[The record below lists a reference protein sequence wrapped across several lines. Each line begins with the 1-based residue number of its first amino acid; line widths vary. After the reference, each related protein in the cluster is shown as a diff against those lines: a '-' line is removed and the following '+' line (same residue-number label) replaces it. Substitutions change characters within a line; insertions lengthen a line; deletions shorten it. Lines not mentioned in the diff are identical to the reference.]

1 MEKALVWL
9 LVLLLL
15 LALTVPILT
24 YLATGLTVAELAA
37 GPPPDVKGYIGAVV
51 FGTNDLEEYKSRVV
65 NPPEINKVFTARY
78 EPSTKATYVVYTIV
92 TSEIGNPL
100 SDWLDTLS
108 ADVIKKDRILLSET
122 KGGHVY
128 VYAGHY
134 GGARDAEVGA
144 RVKVYDPVPYFDFV
158 VPGRLIQSEG
168 FSGSF
173 ITDNESATLAFNKK
187 LGELKAK
194 LLGLLSE
201 FRQGKLTADDISLG
215 FDIKEAPLAGFQWSV
230 YGVLQV
236 PVEATFWG
244 ETGVGVASCYVP
256 HTTITLYVWVPS
268 PFPEKYIS
276 SLNLFKGVP
285 VEVKDVQVLGIYNG
299 FPLSSIKL
307 NLPGLLDFEKRL
319 LDVPGIA
326 NKLENFLATS
336 PAVRVS
342 KSGKDEEWVNI
353 PEGKIKVKFFNVDL
367 LRGKFSFEPKIET
380 LTPTKFFDYTIEYKG
395 TTSWLGYTVHQFE
408 IKILGGDVPGREPFT
423 FDEYKFIRIKIC
435 VPVFFTATLGF
446 KELDSKA
453 LSEKTQTW
461 MGILKSKLGW
471 SPEQIASWL
480 GKSLEDVK
488 NILAR
493 MGLLDL
499 ASRAEEQAKTVDN
512 ILNTVTTTLQKLIPD
527 PNKAWETTGKI
538 LENVLTK
545 LASPQPTIDTRSL
558 LEGLKGMID
567 ESIRTMVQEE
577 LNKRLPPQVNTVT
590 RLLVDTGV
598 TVRSAKMP
606 TMGELLGPYAKQ
618 FTRIE
623 YTPHPA
629 EFRSPEEIA
638 RLTQLGKP
646 ICQPEPFTIELPQP
660 IGIEAPEKVEYKVN
674 DVPAPESKVL
684 QPQPLPKYERPY
696 TAEMY
701 AKDAALMVAVV
712 LGSVGAGLL
721 ALRLLRGRER

>member
-24 YLATGLTVAELAA
+24 YRATGLTVVELAA
-37 GPPPDVKGYIGAVV
+37 GPPPDAKGYIGAVV
-51 FGTNDLEEYKSRVV
+51 FGTNNLDEYKGRVV
-65 NPPEINKVFTARY
+65 NLSETSKVFTVSY
-78 EPSTKATYVVYTIV
+78 KPETKATYVVYTIG
-92 TSEIGNPL
+92 TYGIGNPL

-108 ADVIKKDRILLSET
+108 ADVIKKDKILLSET

-144 RVKVYDPVPYFDFV
+144 RVKVYDPVWYFDFV
-158 VPGRLIQSEG
+158 VPGRLINSEG

-173 ITDNESATLAFNKK
+173 ITDTESATLAFNKT

-215 FDIKEAPLAGFQWSV
+215 FDIKEAPVAGFQWSV
-230 YGVLQV
+230 YGVFRV
-236 PVEATFWG
+236 PVEVTFWG

-299 FPLSSIKL
+299 FPMSSIKL

-319 LDVPGIA
+319 LDVPGIT
-326 NKLENFLATS
+326 NILENFLATS
-336 PAVRVS
+336 PEVRVS
-342 KSGKDEEWVNI
+342 KSGKDEEWVI
-353 PEGKIKVKFFNVDL
+353 PEGKIKVKFFDVNL
-367 LRGKFSFEPKIET
+367 LRGKVSFEPKIET

-395 TTSWLGYTVHQFE
+395 STVWLGYSVHQFE

-423 FDEYKFIRIKIC
+423 FDEYKFIKIKVC

-453 LSEKTQTW
+453 LSEKTQAW

-488 NILAR
+488 NTLAR

-499 ASRAEEQAKTVDN
+499 ANRADEQVKLLDN
-512 ILNTVTTTLQKLIPD
+512 MLATVTNTLPKLIPD
-527 PNKAWETTGKI
+527 PNKVLETAGKI
-538 LENVLTK
+538 LENVLPK
-545 LASPQPTIDTRSL
+545 LASPQSTVDTRTL
-558 LEGLKGMID
+558 LEELRGVIP
-567 ESIRTMVQEE
+567 EYIRTAVQEE
-577 LNKRLPPQVNTVT
+577 LNKRLPPQVPTVT

-618 FTRIE
+618 ITKIE

-674 DVPAPESKVL
+674 EVPAPESKVL

-721 ALRLLRGRER
+721 ALRLLRRR